1 MVVVGCGVVWWV
13 EVIHSF
19 TQKKENFVFAD
30 ETSNFAFSSTEQM
43 FAKTNVRILILQL
56 PRYTYNA
63 LQNKS
68 NKIVIFLYYDIPTN
82 YPIKTDLIKDATY
95 YVNKVFHNE
104 KCKPI
109 LCNVFM

>member
-1 MVVVGCGVVWWV
+1 MVGGFGRGWVVVVVGCGVVWWV

-19 TQKKENFVFAD
+19 IQKKENFVFTD
-30 ETSNFAFSSTEQM
+30 ETSNFAFSPTEQV

-82 YPIKTDLIKDATY
+82 YSITDQPY
-95 YVNKVFHNE
+95 
-104 KCKPI
+104 
-109 LCNVFM
+109 